1 MACQTS
7 ISHRAR
13 TRTMST
19 NEREDLLK
27 AVAERK
33 TVMDR
38 LEVVKAE
45 LAEAEKGAG
54 KVALRVEKSELQ
66 ERRKGLN
73 ERIKQ
78 LRATAS

>member
-7 ISHRAR
+7 ISNRAR

>member
-1 MACQTS
+1 
-7 ISHRAR
+7 
-13 TRTMST
+13 MST